1 LYSENEKKNLMIQ
14 ELNHN
19 SQLLKFRKWLLVLV
33 GLLFF
38 HTSIMWANN
47 EAAGAIEGTITDKNS
62 KETLIGANIVI
73 EGTLQGTVTDINGH
87 FVLSNLKPGKYKI
100 KISYVSYNP
109 VVFEDVVVEPVK
121 TTMLN
126 AELEETSLALNAVT
140 VTGVRKTSTELSM
153 ISSIK
158 TSTLVST
165 GISSQQ
171 IGKSQDRDASEVVRR
186 VPGITIIDDRFIVVR
201 GLAQRYNNVW
211 LNNAATP
218 SSEAD
223 VKSFSFDVIP
233 SATIDNLMVY
243 KSPAPEL
250 PADFAGGFIKIT
262 TKNMPESNSYSVGYS
277 ASYNTGTTFG
287 NFYNAKGG
295 SLDWLG
301 FDDGSRALPSYFPSN
316 LNNVSKSEQ
325 VELGKKLNKNW
336 RPVQSTAN
344 PDQRFSIGMNHR
356 IRLGKA
362 TLGEITSLNY
372 SNSKDL
378 NDMSNLNY
386 GVYKYDVDKAS
397 PDFDFRDSIYSNKVK
412 IGGMNNWALL
422 FGNGQKI
429 EIRNIYNHIGNDRMS
444 LRSGREYYSNNAI
457 RSVEQGFLSR
467 STYSGQVSGTHN
479 FGNETLKIEWIL
491 GYAYADRNEPDIK
504 RLKYILN
511 EVPGSSHYNEYGME
525 FPLSPLTSSAGRL
538 FMKLKENIIS
548 SALNIEKKITIGSFV
563 PSMKAG
569 IYTENK
575 SRTFSAR
582 KLGYVYSSIY
592 QRNREIE
599 FMPVEEMFSDAN
611 MNTTSGITLGEET
624 NLSDSYSAG
633 NKLYAGY
640 LALNL
645 PISKWINVYAGARV
659 ENNTQTLDSYDRF
672 QQPIFINN
680 KKLNIFPSVN
690 ASVNIT
696 SRSLI
701 RVAYGKS
708 INRPEFREIAP
719 FPYYDFDQNAV
730 FSGNPELTD
739 ALIDNY
745 DLRYEFYPTQYETVS
760 VGLFYKHFQNPIE
773 IKFINTGSGLEYSY
787 KNAESADN
795 YGIEVDVRK
804 SFQGIAAL
812 HNLSFVFNGALI
824 QSRIHFNNG
833 DPERNRPMAGQ
844 SPFIINTGLFYN
856 SAGANA
862 LVVSVLYNVIGKRLN
877 IVGIPNSLVW
887 EDIPDVYEMP
897 RHVIDFTISQKLGKH
912 IEIKGG
918 IKDILNQNVL
928 YQQNIDYDVDM
939 TNYGDINASVKHF
952 SRKQDIRKFRP
963 GSFYSLGVTFMF

>member
-1 LYSENEKKNLMIQ
+1 MQK
-14 ELNHN
+14 LNHY
-19 SQLLKFRKWLLVLV
+19 SQWLRPGKWLLLF
-33 GLLFF
+33 GLLL
-38 HTSIMWANN
+38 INVNLIWANN
-47 EAAGAIEGTITDKNS
+47 DASGTIEGVVTDKS
-62 KETLIGANIVI
+62 TKETLIGANIMI
-73 EGTLQGTVTDINGH
+73 EGTNVGTVTDINGH
-87 FVLSNLKPGKYKI
+87 FVIANLKPGKYNV

-109 VVFEDVVVEPVK
+109 SLFESVVVEPAK
-121 TTMLN
+121 TTVLN
-126 AELEETSLALNAVT
+126 AALEEASLAINAVT

-158 TSTLVST
+158 TSALVST

-218 SSEAD
+218 SSESD

-233 SATIDNLMVY
+233 SSSIDNLMVY

-250 PADFAGGFIKIT
+250 PADFAGGFVKIT
-262 TKNMPESNSYSVGYS
+262 TKNMPDANSYSVAYS
-277 ASYNTGTTFG
+277 TSYNAGTTFG
-287 NFYNAKGG
+287 DYYSAKGG

-301 FDDGSRALPSYFPSN
+301 YDDGTRALPSYFPAN
-316 LNNVSKSEQ
+316 LNNVSKVEQ

-336 RPVQSTAN
+336 VPVRSTAI
-344 PDQRFSIGMNHR
+344 PDQRLTVGMNHR

-362 TLGEITSLNY
+362 TLGEMTSVSY
-372 SNSKDL
+372 SNTRDL
-378 NDMSNLNY
+378 NDMTNLNY
-386 GVYKYDVDKAS
+386 GVYKYDVDQAS

-412 IGGMNNWALL
+412 IGVMNNWSLVLAKGHK
-422 FGNGQKI
+422 F
-429 EIRNIYNHIGNDRMS
+429 EIRNLYNHTGNNRLS
-444 LRSGREYYSNNAI
+444 LRSGHEYYSNNAI

-467 STYSGQVSGTHN
+467 STYSGQVGGSHN
-479 FGNETLKIEWIL
+479 FSNETLKVEWIV
-491 GYAYADRNEPDIK
+491 GYAYADRDEPDVK

-511 EVPGSSHYNEYGME
+511 EVETSPHYGQYGME

-538 FMKLKENIIS
+538 FMSLKENIIS
-548 SALNIEKKITIGSFV
+548 TTLNIEKKLAFGSFA
-563 PSMKAG
+563 PSVKLG

-575 SRTFSAR
+575 SRDFSAR
-582 KLGYVYSSIY
+582 KLGYVYSNVY
-592 QRNREIE
+592 QRDREIE
-599 FMPVEEMFSDAN
+599 FLPVDEMFNDAY
-611 MNTTSGITLGEET
+611 MNTTTGITLAEET
-624 NLSDSYSAG
+624 SLSDSYDAG
-633 NKLYAGY
+633 NKLIAGY
-640 LALNL
+640 LAFNL
-645 PISKWINVYAGARV
+645 PVSAWLNVYTGVRV
-659 ENNTQTLDSYDRF
+659 EDNTQTLNSYDRF
-672 QQPIFINN
+672 QQPITINN
-680 KKLNIFPSVN
+680 KKTNVFPSINTTVN
-690 ASVNIT
+690 FT
-696 SRSLI
+696 ERSLI
-701 RVAYGKS
+701 RIAYGKS

-745 DLRYEFYPTQYETVS
+745 DLRYEFYPSQYETFS
-760 VGLFYKHFQNPIE
+760 VGLFYKHFKNPVE

-795 YGIEVDVRK
+795 YGVEVDIRK
-804 SFQGIAAL
+804 SFQGIAPL
-812 HNLSFVFNGALI
+812 RNLNFVFNGALI
-824 QSRIHFNNG
+824 QSRIHFTNG

-856 SAGANA
+856 SSTPNT
-862 LVVSVLYNVIGKRLN
+862 LVVSLLYNIIGKRLH

-897 RHVIDFTISQKLGKH
+897 RHVIDLTISKKLGKH

-918 IKDILNQNVL
+918 IKDILSQNVL

-939 TNYGDINASVKHF
+939 ANYGDTNASVKHF
-952 SRKQDIRKFRP
+952 SRKQDIRKFKP
-963 GSFYSLGVTFMF
+963 GSLYSLGVTFNF